1 MRSAG
6 EEAEQ
11 LALYA
16 SEGPPEHGLPAVR
29 RLRELLDRWEAAQLA
44 AARGYRWNWGEIGRV
59 LGRSRQAVHAR
70 YRAKTSST
78 AEPAGSRPLTT
89 AEFWAEDRRLL
100 EQKARGELTSDQWWV
115 ARTRLWD
122 QLP

>member
-1 MRSAG
+1 M
-6 EEAEQ
+6 
-11 LALYA
+11 
-16 SEGPPEHGLPAVR
+16 R
-29 RLRELLDRWEAAQLA
+29 RLRELLDRWEAAQVA
-44 AARGYRWNWGEIGRV
+44 AARGYGWNWGEIGRV

-70 YRAKTSST
+70 YRVKGSSG
-78 AEPAGSRPLTT
+78 AEQEARRPRTN